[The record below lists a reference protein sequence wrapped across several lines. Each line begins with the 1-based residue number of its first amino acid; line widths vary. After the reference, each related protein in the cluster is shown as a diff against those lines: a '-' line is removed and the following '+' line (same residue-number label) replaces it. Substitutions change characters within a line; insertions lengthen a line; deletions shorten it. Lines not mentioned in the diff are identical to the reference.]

1 MPPLLTVF
9 LALVAGVGV
18 GYLLFMAV
26 ERRKTGGK
34 TAAEIHAELQEY
46 REHVQEHFTKT
57 SDLFQSLTVQ
67 YRELYDHLANGAQDL
82 CEPAPG
88 TPMLGISDK
97 GLLPQAAPEGASDAK
112 KTASPS
118 AAKPAAHTLAQETDT
133 DKASPAGKK
142 EQPKKP
148 VPESTPGNDAKPE
161 S

>member
-1 MPPLLTVF
+1 VF

-34 TAAEIHAELQEY
+34 TASEIHAELQEY
-46 REHVQEHFTKT
+46 REQVQEHFTKT

-67 YRELYDHLANGAQDL
+67 YRELYDHLADGAQDL

-97 GLLPQAAPEGASDAK
+97 GLLPQAAPEGATDAK
-112 KTASPS
+112 QKDKPS
-118 AAKPAAHTLAQETDT
+118 ASKPAAHTPAQDMNTD
-133 DKASPAGKK
+133 DESPTGKK
-142 EQPKKP
+142 EQPEKP
-148 VPESTPGNDAKPE
+148 VPDSTPADDAKPA

>member
-46 REHVQEHFTKT
+46 REQVQEHFTKT
-57 SDLFQSLTVQ
+57 SDLFQNLTVQ

-97 GLLPQAAPEGASDAK
+97 GLLPQAAPDGTTGTT
-112 KTASPS
+112 KTGSPS
-118 AAKPAAHTLAQETDT
+118 ASKPAAHTPPQKMNRDDE
-133 DKASPAGKK
+133 SPAGD
-142 EQPKKP
+142 EEHPEKP
-148 VPESTPGNDAKPE
+148 VPESMPRDDAKPE